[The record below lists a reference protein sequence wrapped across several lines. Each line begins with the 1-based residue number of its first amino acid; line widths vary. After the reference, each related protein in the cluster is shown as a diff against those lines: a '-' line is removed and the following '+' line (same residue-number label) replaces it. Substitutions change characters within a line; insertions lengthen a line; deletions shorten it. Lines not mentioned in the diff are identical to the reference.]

1 MLAFPP
7 LVTRNIHQRQSRMFA
22 RGSRN
27 QEFRR
32 CGCCISALT
41 SISFSSGIG
50 MWKWLDA
57 IASRFSPVYAVL
69 DVQPAMQTSVQPWW
83 VRVIRAVQKSLWMN
97 WILQWCDVK
106 LYFLGEA
113 RRSLYRQVDLNCT
126 LCDWGRSTWTVL
138 KGDCP
143 SLCPVG
149 PFLFSLFSSSVH
161 LFVWPSH
168 WQKTNFF
175 LLIPFLPFWLFE
187 SSCCKET
194 CVVGFVQ
201 SGRSVQW
208 GLEFEER
215 KGRGALQSCSVNYS
229 CGIKSHP

>member
-1 MLAFPP
+1 MK
-7 LVTRNIHQRQSRMFA
+7 VV
-22 RGSRN
+22 
-27 QEFRR
+27 
-32 CGCCISALT
+32 GCDSLKVFSCVCSAWCSACHADFCSALV
-41 SISFSSGIG
+41 SQGDKSS
-50 MWKWLDA
+50 
-57 IASRFSPVYAVL
+57 SEV
-69 DVQPAMQTSVQPWW
+69 
-83 VRVIRAVQKSLWMN
+83 LWMN

-161 LFVWPSH
+161 LFIWPSH

-215 KGRGALQSCSVNYS
+215 KRRGALQSCSVNYS